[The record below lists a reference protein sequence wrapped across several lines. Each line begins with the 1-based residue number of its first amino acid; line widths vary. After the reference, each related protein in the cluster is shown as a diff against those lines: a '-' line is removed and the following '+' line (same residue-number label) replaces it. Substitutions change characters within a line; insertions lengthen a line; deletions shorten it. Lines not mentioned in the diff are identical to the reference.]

1 MRGLRCIVSAS
12 EATRSSTALP
22 AMTTTTLQAT
32 SRQRARALAARAI
45 AKAVRNERPHMTRA
59 EQRALVLQFLSAMVF

>member
-1 MRGLRCIVSAS
+1 MISAS
-12 EATRSSTALP
+12 EAKTSTALP

-45 AKAVRNERPHMTRA
+45 AKAVRNERPDMPRA

>member
-1 MRGLRCIVSAS
+1 M
-12 EATRSSTALP
+12 
-22 AMTTTTLQAT
+22 TTTLQAT

-45 AKAVRNERPHMTRA
+45 AKAVRDERPHMTRA